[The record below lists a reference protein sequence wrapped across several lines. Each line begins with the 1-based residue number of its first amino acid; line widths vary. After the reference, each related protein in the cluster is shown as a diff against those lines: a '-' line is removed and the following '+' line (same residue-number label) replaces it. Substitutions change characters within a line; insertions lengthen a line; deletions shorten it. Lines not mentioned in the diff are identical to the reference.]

1 MKQAISKVFETAPY
15 VRSRITTGDLMY
27 FVVLA
32 LLPCAGMGIYRYGFH
47 AALLIGIGIADDEKP
62 EGTGYATVVGVYDN
76 YDKTVADKCNETSY
90 GCLYS
95 YEEME
100 VENNAAD

>member
-1 MKQAISKVFETAPY
+1 MGVTAFNRTKKGVTVTRDGEELLSFARMLLEQADIMKEHF
-15 VRSRITTGDLMY
+15 
-27 FVVLA
+27 
-32 LLPCAGMGIYRYGFH
+32 
-47 AALLIGIGIADDEKP
+47 ADDEKP
-62 EGTGYATVVGVYDN
+62 EGTGYATVVGLYDN